1 VPDSS
6 DKEVLNK
13 QRKTVSREEV
23 ADTDIFSLIQ
33 VVLVSIWFEICIA
46 KL

>member
-1 VPDSS
+1 MPDSS

-13 QRKTVSREEV
+13 ERKTVSREEV
-23 ADTDIFSLIQ
+23 ADTDVLSLIQ
-33 VVLVSIWFEICIA
+33 VVLVSIWFDIWAA